1 MERRCRIMLSMSVA
15 PRLGRWIAPAIT
27 LVALAFTG
35 SAHAEP
41 VEKLAKELKE
51 NEDFR
56 VRTQAALS
64 LGKSG
69 QTEAV
74 APLCEALGGDS
85 SDAVRGA
92 SAAALGKLGKQEGL
106 PCLEARKEAE
116 SSASV
121 KSQIEKSIGA
131 LSKSKVP
138 PGSKY
143 YVSVGKVN
151 NKTQRSEV
159 DGIVRDV
166 AVKKLGTM
174 SGYAV
179 APKGEASGA
188 AKKIIDE
195 KSLKGFQLLTTVDA
209 PVYEG
214 DKLTVAIKVTVTTYP
229 GSSILAGFNP
239 TLTQSGVSGTDKASE
254 DELVKM
260 AVERALESLEKVAP
274 SL

>member
-15 PRLGRWIAPAIT
+15 PRLGSRIACA
-27 LVALAFTG
+27 VALVGLSFSPLAR
-35 SAHAEP
+35 AES

-51 NEDFR
+51 NDDFR

-64 LGKSG
+64 LGKSA
-69 QTEAV
+69 QVAAV
-74 APLCEALGGDS
+74 APLCDALSGDS

-92 SAAALGKLGKQEGL
+92 SAAALGKLGKQEGV

-121 KSQIEKSIGA
+121 KSQIEKSIST
-131 LSKSKVP
+131 LSKPSVP

-143 YVSVGKVN
+143 YVSIGKVN
-151 NKTQRSEV
+151 NKSQRGEV
-159 DGIVRDV
+159 EGLVKSLT
-166 AVKKLGTM
+166 AKKLGSMT
-174 SGYAV
+174 GYAV
-179 APKGEASGA
+179 APKGEASA
-188 AKKIIDE
+188 TAKKVIGD
-195 KSLKGFQLLTTVDA
+195 KRLKGFQLLTTVES
-209 PVYEG
+209 PVYSG

-239 TLTQSGVSGTDKASE
+239 SFTQSGVSGTDKASE

-274 SL
+274 TL